1 MTSFA
6 DAPKPKPTAEQVVED
21 TYFTSAT
28 GRKPGPEDVALMAD
42 INAAVKKLGLI
53 IEVGLPG
60 GRNKSLAKTALEE
73 TQMRAIRSIFSPIG

>member
-6 DAPKPKPTAEQVVED
+6 DAPKPKATAEQVVEE

-28 GRKPGPEDVALMAD
+28 GRAPEREALTLMAD
-42 INAAVKKLGLI
+42 INAAVKQLGLI
-53 IEVGLPG
+53 IEVGLPA